1 LIDICGDSR
10 DRLHFVDFT
19 GAPEDFM
26 AAADVLCLPSYR
38 EGCGVVTLEGAAA
51 GLPIL
56 ASRIYGLVDSVEEGR
71 TGMLHEAG
79 DAAGLAHCLRLMIA
93 DPELRRSMGAAGRAK
108 AIRDYSPSAVT
119 AELLDFYAQEERRAI
134 SPDGR
139 AQAAHGWYRRFGKR
153 LFDVSVVL
161 ALLPVVLPLCALV
174 ALAVRTFLGAP
185 VLFRQQR
192 PGQHGVPFR
201 LVKFRTMTQT
211 SEAGLEDE
219 RRLTAFGRWLRSC
232 SLDELPELWNVLRGD
247 MSLVG
252 PRPLLMSYL
261 DRYTAEQARR
271 HDVRPGITG
280 LAQVNGR
287 NALGWD
293 DRFAFDREYIAH
305 CSLGLDV
312 RILAL
317 TLREVIARR
326 GVSQPGHATSG
337 EFMGTVGR

>member
-1 LIDICGDSR
+1 
-10 DRLHFVDFT
+10 
-19 GAPEDFM
+19 
-26 AAADVLCLPSYR
+26 
-38 EGCGVVTLEGAAA
+38 
-51 GLPIL
+51 
-56 ASRIYGLVDSVEEGR
+56 
-71 TGMLHEAG
+71 
-79 DAAGLAHCLRLMIA
+79 MIA

-271 HDVRPGITG
+271 HVVRPGITG

-293 DRFAFDREYIAH
+293 DRFAFDCEYIAH